1 MSFFQEVIDVVK
13 GNFRKLA
20 TFDRWRRGGNE
31 FLQPVITASPDSLYI
46 HKVLQEVSPPH
57 RWYTMLLKKS
67 VNSQTKV
74 DLFGFSSS
82 PFLTLASIEV
92 ICISKVLPNILCM
105 MYDASVRQQCT
116 GNQHLVSCYIKRRSI
131 KKKKVLSLQLRF
143 IFFKGTFSIQWHTVE
158 SVSVA
163 VMDFIYLFQLLSTLN
178 CFCWNVH
185 RAFTSQ
191 RQEGDS

>member
-1 MSFFQEVIDVVK
+1 MSFFQEAVDVVE

-20 TFDRWRRGGNE
+20 MFDRWRRGGNE

-46 HKVLQEVSPPH
+46 HKVLQEVSLPH

-105 MYDASVRQQCT
+105 MYDASVRQLQC
-116 GNQHLVSCYIKRRSI
+116 NQHLVSCYIERRSI
-131 KKKKVLSLQLRF
+131 KKKKKVLSLQLRF
-143 IFFKGTFSIQWHTVE
+143 IFF
-158 SVSVA
+158 
-163 VMDFIYLFQLLSTLN
+163 
-178 CFCWNVH
+178 
-185 RAFTSQ
+185 
-191 RQEGDS
+191 